1 MEILVCEKL
10 KIKEPTN
17 ALIGWCKNNLVIQN
31 PEFYKRQQMG
41 KWTGGTSEYI
51 WMYERVGDEL
61 HLPFG
66 CIEKI
71 WHLWPVK
78 DAYKLQICPLRH
90 VEYKSR
96 INLYEYQ
103 EKAAQ
108 EAIKAKNGILV
119 MPCGSGK
126 TQCGLEIIARIG
138 GRALWL
144 THTHDL
150 LMQSKERAIS
160 VLEGVKCG
168 TITAGKVDIGEH
180 ITFATVQTMAKIDL
194 SAYRDAFDIII
205 VDECMPAETLI
216 DTPAGKRE
224 LKNLCIDD
232 IITSYN
238 RNTKKLE
245 YKRVKHVFKYKA
257 HDIVK
262 IKLSNGEEIICT
274 SNHPIFTKDGRWI
287 DAERLVHDDYVLRL
301 VWERSGNRHNAQNI
315 KTQGIGARLLL
326 LLKRMFCKGWSQ
338 KRCLDRRS
346 QESRIRNNEKNKQS
360 VSRSVCGAYEKKQS
374 DEKAGSAKSGIGQA
388 ERNRT
393 QATDKMWEWCG
404 ADCSTTKTDA
414 CTCERGEHLCGISN
428 TNKNGKRF
436 WISDLLQGGHSNS
449 REYDCNR
456 GGWRFASD
464 NRAAETGYKERAVFE
479 WVRVDNVE
487 VQEQTS
493 DGTFGGLCSDGYV
506 YNIEV
511 EDNNNYFANGILV
524 HNCQHCCGTP
534 SRVTMFYKVVSSLCA
549 RYKFGLTATPKRSDG
564 LQACMFALLG
574 DKIHEVTKE
583 EVAHTTCPVQVQQID
598 TGWMPDYDEI
608 LMGDGTIDY
617 HKVIDSMIHDNE
629 RFDVVWSTIAGL
641 YHAGAVMVLANRV
654 EYLQQLCDAYNKGQA
669 GMAVCLSGMGQSKK
683 AKAERK
689 AALEK
694 LNNGELD
701 CVFCTYQ
708 LAAEGLDVPN
718 LRYVVFATPEKNDV
732 TVTQATGRVGR
743 KAEGKECGTV
753 IDFVD
758 DFCMYKNWA
767 SIRRGYYRKI
777 NAEIL

>member
-1 MEILVCEKL
+1 MQILVCEKL

-31 PEFYKRQQMG
+31 PEYYKRQQMG

-66 CIEKI
+66 CLQRI

-103 EKAAQ
+103 EKAVN
-108 EAIKAKNGILV
+108 EAIKAKNGVLV

-205 VDECMPAETLI
+205 VDEC
-216 DTPAGKRE
+216 
-224 LKNLCIDD
+224 
-232 IITSYN
+232 
-238 RNTKKLE
+238 
-245 YKRVKHVFKYKA
+245 A
-257 HDIVK
+257 H
-262 IKLSNGEEIICT
+262 C
-274 SNHPIFTKDGRWI
+274 
-287 DAERLVHDDYVLRL
+287 A
-301 VWERSGNRHNAQNI
+301 
-315 KTQGIGARLLL
+315 
-326 LLKRMFCKGWSQ
+326 
-338 KRCLDRRS
+338 
-346 QESRIRNNEKNKQS
+346 
-360 VSRSVCGAYEKKQS
+360 
-374 DEKAGSAKSGIGQA
+374 
-388 ERNRT
+388 
-393 QATDKMWEWCG
+393 
-404 ADCSTTKTDA
+404 
-414 CTCERGEHLCGISN
+414 
-428 TNKNGKRF
+428 
-436 WISDLLQGGHSNS
+436 
-449 REYDCNR
+449 
-456 GGWRFASD
+456 
-464 NRAAETGYKERAVFE
+464 
-479 WVRVDNVE
+479 
-487 VQEQTS
+487 
-493 DGTFGGLCSDGYV
+493 
-506 YNIEV
+506 
-511 EDNNNYFANGILV
+511 
-524 HNCQHCCGTP
+524 GTP
-534 SRVTMFYKVVSSLCA
+534 TKVTQFYKVVSSLCA
-549 RYKFGLTATPKRSDG
+549 RYKFGLTATPKRADG

-617 HKVIDSMIHDNE
+617 HKVIDNMIHDDD
-629 RFDVVWSTIAGL
+629 RFNVVMETINAL
-641 YHAGAVMVLANRV
+641 PDAAPVMVLANRV
-654 EYLQQLCDAYNKGQA
+654 EYLQDMRENYEKNG
-669 GMAVCLSGMGQSKK
+669 VCLSGMGQSKK

-718 LRYVVFATPEKNDV
+718 LKYVVFATPEKDP
-732 TVTQATGRVGR
+732 TRIQQASGRVGR
-743 KAEGKECGTV
+743 KAPNKDCGIV

-758 DFCMYKNWA
+758 AFDMYQSWKKKREA
-767 SIRRGYYRKI
+767 VYKKLGYDI
-777 NAEIL
+777 I